1 MYKALALLLMAGTAQ
16 AEQIPCMGAP
26 DLIAHL
32 SERYGE
38 GVLAAAMGQGD
49 VRMIVMVNDETGSWT
64 VLAVRPDG
72 KACAVAAGT
81 DWQMMPQGDDV

>member
-38 GVLAAAMGQGD
+38 GVLAA
-49 VRMIVMVNDETGSWT
+49 
-64 VLAVRPDG
+64 
-72 KACAVAAGT
+72 GT
-81 DWQMMPQGDDV
+81 DWQMMPQGDPT